1 MQKFKQFLAS
11 LLPTFRKRDEL
22 ARSKDFL
29 QRLINSETEDLRKLA
44 LTKIPQKVS
53 IFEFKDSS
61 IARFISELNV
71 IKNKHLTQ
79 CKNFKTNLKRYLDFV
94 LLEEKSNEIMAVVE
108 QKELAEEKLRL
119 HQLHQ
124 NHSNLLASDIYTT
137 QSDIASKKLHSEA
150 LKATY
155 HVKMVDMK
163 GTAIHLAHAEHE
175 RLKELSIENPKKAL
189 EQLSSLPKEIEAPHY
204 PDAPE
209 FDLNVNMGV
218 STRSNTNETSSFDA
232 KNTPKDAAT
241 AQKKTEKIVEKLA
254 NFARKIEF
262 TKPVDEFTLLSSHL
276 EKQMTFGYR
285 FGEIYN
291 DEEEAPE
298 EDIVLESETSQSIHI
313 PPIKENSVLSTVEK
327 KEVYIINGINL
338 LTVIPETIIMAT
350 AVSFIFH
357 VDHESL
363 EFWLMGLAFLLFA
376 KINAILLI
384 NPILKYFKRNGQ
396 LFRIKNMAVNRLMFT
411 VFILSFLYCISV
423 SNLFLEMSYNE
434 QLTQKYVLLKKE
446 YVNATKNAVLQ
457 DDASTASVQEIK
469 DNEQQLER
477 LKDKLFVAN
486 DEPTL
491 LQIITICCTMAITL
505 LCSSLLN
512 AIGFILGTSLFL
524 RRKLE
529 KTTNSIT
536 HLQAL
541 FDTTK
546 TELGLFRA
554 KSHLIIRLYFELE
567 YLHRLTDNNLSPH
580 TTIHQS
586 KNFEETFLPLNG
598 KNRSSHNYQNHTS

>member
-1 MQKFKQFLAS
+1 LS
-11 LLPTFRKRDEL
+11 EEI
-22 ARSKDFL
+22 SKK
-29 QRLINSETEDLRKLA
+29 E
-44 LTKIPQKVS
+44 
-53 IFEFKDSS
+53 
-61 IARFISELNV
+61 
-71 IKNKHLTQ
+71 
-79 CKNFKTNLKRYLDFV
+79 
-94 LLEEKSNEIMAVVE
+94 NEIMAVVE
-108 QKELAEEKLRL
+108 QKELDEEKLRL

-124 NHSNLLASDIYTT
+124 NHSDLLASDIHTT
-137 QSDIASKKLHSEA
+137 QSDIALKKLQSES
-150 LKATY
+150 LKATD
-155 HVKMVDMK
+155 HLKMVEMK
-163 GTAIHLAHAEHE
+163 GTAIHLAHSEHK

-189 EQLSSLPKEIEAPHY
+189 EELDSLPKELEVPHY

-209 FDLNVNMGV
+209 FDLNVNVGMGNE
-218 STRSNTNETSSFDA
+218 SNINSTSSFDA
-232 KNTPKDAAT
+232 KSTPKDAAT
-241 AQKKTEKIVEKLA
+241 AQNKTEKIADKLA

-262 TKPVDEFTLLSSHL
+262 TKPVDEFTLLSNHL
-276 EKQMTFGYR
+276 EKQMAFGYR

-291 DEEEAPE
+291 EEETPE
-298 EDIVLESETSQSIHI
+298 EDIVLEHNTSQSIHI
-313 PPIKENSVLSTVEK
+313 PPIKENSVLATVEK
-327 KEVYIINGINL
+327 KEVYIINGINVL
-338 LTVIPETIIMAT
+338 AVIPETIIMAT
-350 AVSFIFH
+350 AISFIFH
-357 VDHESL
+357 VDHESW

-384 NPILKYFKRNGQ
+384 NPVLKYFKSNGQ
-396 LFRIKNMAVNRLMFT
+396 LFRIKKIAVNRLMFT

-446 YVNATKNAVLQ
+446 YVSATKNAALQ
-457 DDASTASVQEIK
+457 DDTSTAPAQEMK
-469 DNEQQLER
+469 DNEQQLKR

-524 RRKLE
+524 RRRLE
-529 KTTNSIT
+529 KAFNSIT
-536 HLQAL
+536 HLQEL

-554 KSHLIIRLYFELE
+554 KSQRIIRLYFELE
-567 YLHRLTDNNLSPH
+567 YLHRLTDNNLSPY

-598 KNRSSHNYQNHTS
+598 KNHSSHNYQNHTS

>member
-1 MQKFKQFLAS
+1 MQKLKQFLAS

-44 LTKIPQKVS
+44 LTKIPQKIS

-61 IARFISELNV
+61 IARFISELNA
-71 IKNKHLTQ
+71 IKNKHLAQ
-79 CKNFKTNLKRYLDFV
+79 CKNFKTDLKRYLNFV
-94 LLEEKSNEIMAVVE
+94 LLEDKSNEIMAVVE

-124 NHSNLLASDIYTT
+124 NHSDLLASDIHTT

-150 LKATY
+150 LKATD
-155 HVKMVDMK
+155 HLKMVEMK
-163 GTAIHLAHAEHE
+163 GTAIHLAHAEHV
-175 RLKELSIENPKKAL
+175 RLKELSIENSKKAL
-189 EQLSSLPKEIEAPHY
+189 EELGSLPKELEAPHY

-209 FDLNVNMGV
+209 FDLNVNVGV
-218 STRSNTNETSSFDA
+218 STESNTNATSSFDA
-232 KNTPKDAAT
+232 KSTPNDVAPS
-241 AQKKTEKIVEKLA
+241 QKKIEKIAEKLA

-262 TKPVDEFTLLSSHL
+262 TKPVDEFTLLSNHL
-276 EKQMTFGYR
+276 EKQMTYGYR

-291 DEEEAPE
+291 DEETPE
-298 EDIVLESETSQSIHI
+298 EDIVLENETSQSIHI
-313 PPIKENSVLSTVEK
+313 PPIKENSVLATVEK
-327 KEVYIINGINL
+327 KEVFIINGINL
-338 LTVIPETIIMAT
+338 LAVIPETIIMAT

-357 VDHESL
+357 VDRDSW
-363 EFWLMGLAFLLFA
+363 EFWLMGMAFLLFS
-376 KINAILLI
+376 KNISILLI
-384 NPILKYFKRNGQ
+384 NPVLKYFKSNGQ
-396 LFRIKNMAVNRLMFT
+396 LFRIKKMAVNRLMFT
-411 VFILSFLYCISV
+411 VFVLSFLYCISV

-446 YVNATKNAVLQ
+446 YVSATKNTALQ
-457 DDASTASVQEIK
+457 DDVSTASTQEMK
-469 DNEQQLER
+469 DNEQQLKR

-536 HLQAL
+536 HLQEL

-554 KSHLIIRLYFELE
+554 KSHRIIRLYFELE

-586 KNFEETFLPLNG
+586 KNFEETLLPLNG